1 MKSNSNKSFKALVT
15 KMQALQETEQGKL
28 KGGVSSLGGPSTGT
42 DLGGSTSNSAYV
54 CVENAY
60 QCGKKISK

>member
-28 KGGVSSLGGPSTGT
+28 KGGISSLGGPSTGT
-42 DLGGSTSNSAYV
+42 DLGGSSNSGV
-54 CVENAY
+54 LCVENAY